1 MNLVYRGTLVCYCH
15 RVSERRLAKANGARF
30 RAPLVRVLAVIASAI
45 LPQLTPTTAG
55 AQPRLAGVGLSVTGL
70 LTEYRANP
78 LGTDVLRP
86 RLSWRIESA
95 TRNTMQAAYQI
106 QVATSSTDLASGRQ
120 LSWDSNRQNSSESIF
135 RTYEGPAL
143 ASATRYFWRVRVWDA
158 TGRASQWSEPAFW
171 ETALLDPARWSAQWI
186 GPPASARD
194 SAGAPPPLLRR
205 TFTVKGAV
213 KSARIYISAR
223 GLYELHIN
231 GQRIGD
237 DFFTPGW
244 TSYSKRLQYQT
255 YDVTQALS
263 QGENAIG
270 AMLADGWYRGYLGFS
285 GRKNDYGTTVAL
297 IAQLEIA
304 YADGRIERVV
314 TDANW
319 KMSTG
324 AVTYADIYRGESYD
338 ARREKSGWNNARFDD
353 SAWSAVALAERTSA
367 ALVAPVTEPVR
378 RVMEVKP
385 IAIINSPSGQ
395 LIYDLGQ
402 NITGWVRL
410 RVRGAAGTT
419 ITLRHAEV
427 LDQKGNLYTQNLR
440 DAFQVDRY
448 TLKGGGEETWEPR
461 FTYHGFRYVQIDGLT
476 EKPSLTNVTG
486 IVVHTNLAETGTFV
500 TSDTMLNKLQR
511 NILWGQRGNFLDVP
525 TDCPQRDERLG
536 WTGDAQVFA
545 RSASF
550 NMNVSGFFAKWLGDL
565 ALDQHPGGSVPWVI
579 PNPLGG
585 DSVHFAAAAGWG
597 DASTVVP
604 WTMYRMYGDRGTLE
618 RQYASMK
625 SWVDYEQRRA
635 GTGLIWSR
643 DDHFGDWLAWH
654 SDDAGYPGAT
664 TGKDFIAT
672 AYLAHSADIVA
683 RAATVLGHADDAA
696 HYRALFTSV
705 RSAFRKEFVS
715 PNGRVS
721 ENTQTAYALALNF
734 GLLDADEGPRAVQRL
749 VDDVG
754 RHGGHLSTGFLGT
767 PELTHA
773 LSQNGRIDVAYQLL
787 TQRTYPGWLYPIT
800 RGATTMWERW
810 DGIRPDGSFQEISM
824 NSFNHYAFGAI
835 GDWMYRT
842 IGGLDVDD
850 AAPGYRHAIIAPK
863 PGGGLTSA
871 KTELQTPYG
880 ILSSEWKLVEGRMQL
895 AIVVPSNTWATVT
908 LPHASADHVS
918 ESGRPLHG
926 TDGIRGI
933 RQSGTDLIVELGSGP
948 YLFAVSGGQ

>member
-1 MNLVYRGTLVCYCH
+1 MHALFV
-15 RVSERRLAKANGARF
+15 AA
-30 RAPLVRVLAVIASAI
+30 LAVISLATV
-45 LPQLTPTTAG
+45 PQLGHTTAG
-55 AQPRLAGVGLSVTGL
+55 AQSRPAGAGLAVTGL
-70 LTEYRANP
+70 LTEYRTNP
-78 LGTDVLRP
+78 LGADVLRP
-86 RLSWRIESA
+86 RFSWRLESA
-95 TRNTMQAAYQI
+95 TRNTMQTAYQL
-106 QVATSSTDLASGRQ
+106 QVAATSADIASGRK
-120 LSWDSNRQNSSESIF
+120 LLWDSNRQSSGESVF

-158 TGRASQWSEPAFW
+158 SGRTSPWSEPAFW
-171 ETALLDPARWSAQWI
+171 ETGLLNPARWSAQWI

-194 SAGAPPPLLRR
+194 SAGAPAPLMRR
-205 TFTVKGAV
+205 AFSVTGAI
-213 KSARIYISAR
+213 KAARVYITAR

-231 GQRIGD
+231 GRRIGE

-255 YDVTQALS
+255 YDVTAQLL

-270 AMLADGWYRGYLGFS
+270 AMLADGWYRGYLGFT
-285 GRKNDYGTTVAL
+285 GRKNDYGSTVAL
-297 IAQLEIA
+297 IAQLEIL
-304 YADGRIERVV
+304 YADGRVERVV
-314 TDANW
+314 SDANW

-338 ARREKSGWNNARFDD
+338 ARREKTGWSNAGFDD
-353 SAWSAVALAERTSA
+353 TAWSAVALAERTTA
-367 ALVAPVTEPVR
+367 ALVAPVSEPVR
-378 RVMEVKP
+378 RVMEVTP
-385 IAIINSPSGQ
+385 VAIIKSPSGQ
-395 LIYDLGQ
+395 TIYDLGQ

-410 RVRGAAGTT
+410 KVHGSAGTT

-427 LDQKGNLYTQNLR
+427 LDQVGNLYTQNLR
-440 DAFQVDRY
+440 DAYQTDRY

-461 FTYHGFRYVQIDGLT
+461 FTYHGFRYVHVDGLT
-476 EKPSLTNVTG
+476 EPPALANITG
-486 IVVHTNLAETGTFV
+486 IVVHTNLAESGTFV

-511 NILWGQRGNFLDVP
+511 NIVWGQRGNFLDVP

-565 ALDQHPGGSVPWVI
+565 ALDQYPGGSVPWVV

-585 DSVHFAAAAGWG
+585 DSTQFAAAAGWG

-604 WTMYRMYGDRGTLE
+604 WTMYLMYGDRGTLE
-618 RQYASMK
+618 RQYTSMK

-635 GTGLIWSR
+635 GSGLIWSR

-683 RAATVLGHADDAA
+683 RAATVLGHADDAV
-696 HYRALFTSV
+696 HYRSLFAGV
-705 RSAFRKEFVS
+705 RAAFRNEFVS

-734 GLLDADEGPRAVQRL
+734 GLLDASESPRAVQRL
-749 VDDVG
+749 VDDIA

-773 LSQNGRIDVAYQLL
+773 LSRNGRLDVAYQLL
-787 TQRTYPGWLYPIT
+787 DQRTYPGWLYPIT

-850 AAPGYRHAIIAPK
+850 AAPGYRHSIIAPR
-863 PGGGLTSA
+863 PGGGITSA
-871 KTELQTPYG
+871 KTALQTSYG
-880 ILSSEWKLVEGRMQL
+880 TLSSEWKLIDGRMQL
-895 AIVVPSNTWATVT
+895 AVVVPPNTWATVT
-908 LPHASADHVS
+908 LPRASAAQVS
-918 ESGRPLHG
+918 EGGRPLNG
-926 TDGIRGI
+926 STGIRGNH
-933 RQSGTDLIVELGSGP
+933 QSGNDVIIDVGSGQ
-948 YLFAVSGGQ
+948 YLFAVAGRQ